1 MWDREDRSLTKI
13 SDILVQAC
21 CLCGQQE
28 RAVLFRTFLLC
39 WAKFIRNVWWKFP
52 WVWYGDVRLWT
63 RAGTAGCW
71 LLSRDLCHMPSEG
84 RLEMAGKNFL
94 FLLEFLRKFAEMT
107 SSLHAYKI
115 QPWRLTVT
123 LATDGARQKP
133 VKATLTCCLKVT
145 DLVVLLRN
153 FYASFEN
160 GSKERVCNGTHS
172 TAVLTYT
179 DIAGE
184 NLSEWSS

>member
-1 MWDREDRSLTKI
+1 MSGGE
-13 SDILVQAC
+13 
-21 CLCGQQE
+21 
-28 RAVLFRTFLLC
+28 FL
-39 WAKFIRNVWWKFP
+39 
-52 WVWYGDVRLWT
+52 WVWHGDVRLWT
-63 RAGTAGCW
+63 GAGTAGYYFVPW
-71 LLSRDLCHMPSEG
+71 SLSQAEWG
-84 RLEMAGKNFL
+84 TAWNGEQNFL
-94 FLLEFLRKFAEMT
+94 SLSIDFRRKFVEMT

-115 QPWRLTVT
+115 QPWRPTVT

-160 GSKERVCNGTHS
+160 ESKERVCNGTHS

-179 DIAGE
+179 EIAGD

>member
-1 MWDREDRSLTKI
+1 MISWCKHAVFVVSKREQSYSVPFYSVGLN
-13 SDILVQAC
+13 S
-21 CLCGQQE
+21 
-28 RAVLFRTFLLC
+28 
-39 WAKFIRNVWWKFP
+39 
-52 WVWYGDVRLWT
+52 
-63 RAGTAGCW
+63 
-71 LLSRDLCHMPSEG
+71 
-84 RLEMAGKNFL
+84 LEMSGGNFHGYDMVMSDCEPGPARL
-94 FLLEFLRKFAEMT
+94 GVDFCHVIFVTCRVRDGLKWRAKIFSSLEFLRKFAEMT

-172 TAVLTYT
+172 TAVLIYT